1 MATKKKRGR
10 PSKSVLGQST
20 ASTEET
26 KVGWV
31 NPDLEENTVEKVLE
45 SIKEEPVVEEI
56 VVEEE
61 VVAEEPVVEEEV
73 VVEEPVA
80 PEQPLEVEEEI
91 VSEAPAKKTVADL
104 NASELKFYQ
113 RTGVIPQ

>member
-10 PSKSVLGQST
+10 PAKSVLGQST
-20 ASTEET
+20 TSTEET

-45 SIKEEPVVEEI
+45 SIKEEV

-80 PEQPLEVEEEI
+80 PEQPLEVEEEV